1 MSLKKTIDDE
11 IKNAMRAKDKDRL
24 TALRSIK
31 SLILLAE
38 TEKAGS
44 HELDEAAEM
53 AILTK
58 AAKQRRDS
66 LAVYKEQGRQDLADK
81 EEQELK
87 VIEEFLPKQ
96 MSEDEIKS
104 ALKEIIAESGAEGMK
119 DMGKVMGMATK
130 KLAGKADNKIIS
142 SLVKELLS

>member
-1 MSLKKTIDDE
+1 MSLKKTIEEE
-11 IKNAMRAKDKDRL
+11 IKQAMRAKDKDRL

-38 TEKAGS
+38 TEKGGS
-44 HELDEAAEM
+44 HDLDEAAEM

-66 LAVYKEQGRQDLADK
+66 LDVYKEQGRQDLADK
-81 EEQELK
+81 EEKELA

-96 MSEDEIKS
+96 LSDEEIAS
-104 ALKEIIAESGAEGMK
+104 ALKEIIQEVGADGMK

-130 KLAGKADNKIIS
+130 KLAGKTDNKKIS
-142 SLVKELLS
+142 ALVKELLN